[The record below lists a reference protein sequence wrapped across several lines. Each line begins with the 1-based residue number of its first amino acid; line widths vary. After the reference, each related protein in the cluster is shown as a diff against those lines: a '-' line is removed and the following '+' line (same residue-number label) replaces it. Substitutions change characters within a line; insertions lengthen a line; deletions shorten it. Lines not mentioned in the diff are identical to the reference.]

1 MSLVDSMHLEGWSHS
16 GHRNPLQPRLRV
28 KRREENKQEK
38 TGGRG
43 GEDVWVKEITKTTN
57 QFSGVSDKNISSPRC
72 ANYGQGRLYVFQD
85 PIDQA
90 ERLEKDEGALYDLWA
105 LPVTPTTSPPT
116 PHLLFPALWTLC
128 HSLNSGKVKSVC
140 WQPVWTAVTPAK
152 TLNGHF
158 VMAFDPQTPCGC
170 RRHFLWTQ
178 KNLAFRYFC

>member
-1 MSLVDSMHLEGWSHS
+1 MHLEGWSQQRTS
-16 GHRNPLQPRLRV
+16 
-28 KRREENKQEK
+28 K
-38 TGGRG
+38 
-43 GEDVWVKEITKTTN
+43 
-57 QFSGVSDKNISSPRC
+57 SSPTTTAC
-72 ANYGQGRLYVFQD
+72 EAQGGKQTGKNRGKGAAKTYESKKLRRPPTSSQESATKISLLRDAQTTGRAGYMSSRID
-85 PIDQA
+85 WDQA

-128 HSLNSGKVKSVC
+128 HSLNSGKIKSVC

-152 TLNGHF
+152 TLHGHF